1 MGHKDSPI
9 LKKKIT
15 EMLKHIPPIER
26 LAILEPLCDKY
37 RKESRADVEKDVS
50 EWSRKKG
57 LPRIKTD
64 Y

>member
-26 LAILEPLCDKY
+26 LTILEPLCEKY